1 MGLLDTA
8 LPKKTEN
15 TTMNAQQIEVL
26 RGILVWHLR
35 THTVPAVIRKGY
47 STIELTRV
55 KSMLGA
61 SKFSAADFA
70 KLLNT
75 NQLLESNKPDGKGFV
90 TVKRQ
95 NSQITFSL
103 TPERVQNLTKVV
115 QFLEKQKHDINAA
128 VEEQKKLDL
137 EEEKQREL
145 ENQAKI

>member
-1 MGLLDTA
+1 
-8 LPKKTEN
+8 
-15 TTMNAQQIEVL
+15 
-26 RGILVWHLR
+26 
-35 THTVPAVIRKGY
+35 
-47 STIELTRV
+47 
-55 KSMLGA
+55 MLGA

-75 NQLLESNKPDGKGFV
+75 NQLLESDKPDGKGFV